1 MIKVYCEY
9 LSVWCIY
16 CIMSH
21 TCLEWICTLHLFSTN
36 TAKYEPTLKERRVE
50 FYRAKVH
57 IFFFYF
63 NLYNIYKYTC
73 ISCTEDADMRKALT
87 VNLWSNLPYSLLF
100 YFCVTFYIITRI
112 FISLRIYCYFD
123 NDHTF
128 CDIAVKRDHVHT
140 CWAWALV
147 CEF

>member
-1 MIKVYCEY
+1 MWILICMVHLLYHVTYVFRVNLHSTFVFNKHSKIWTNIKRKK
-9 LSVWCIY
+9 S
-16 CIMSH
+16 
-21 TCLEWICTLHLFSTN
+21 WI
-36 TAKYEPTLKERRVE
+36 E

-73 ISCTEDADMRKALT
+73 ISCTEDADMRKGLT

-123 NDHTF
+123 NNHTF